1 MDVSGY
7 LAALRN
13 RWRTVAAALL
23 LGGLLA
29 SLVTWLTPPTYAAT
43 SQSFVTI
50 GTSSDDTAG
59 GIYQGSQ
66 FAVQRVKSYTQLVD
80 SPSVLQEVIDELGLG
95 VSVQDL
101 SKRVSADSPLD
112 TVLVEVTAEDSNS
125 ERSARI
131 ADAVSRRLAEA
142 IQALETPQGGR
153 SSVKVTLTQP
163 AIAPRAPVSPRPLL
177 NLGLGL
183 LIGLALGIG
192 TAVTRER
199 LDTSVRD
206 AGQLSGAAGVPDLG
220 DVPMERGLRGRPLLA
235 LDPNSRPAEHF
246 RTVRTN
252 LQYVDV
258 DEPVRHV
265 VITSSTAG
273 EGKTTLACNLA
284 ISFAQAGLSV
294 CLVESDLR
302 RPQVTGHLGLEG
314 AVGLRDVVAGALD
327 LDEALQSWGPDG
339 LRVLAAGP
347 TPPDP
352 QALLASAAMGRLM
365 TGLAERFQVV
375 IYDAPPLGAV
385 TDAAVL
391 ARRCDGA
398 VLVARYG
405 ETTVPQLRQ
414 SRQALERVGARLRG
428 AVLMFVPASVTAE
441 YGYSKPTVERGSG
454 DRPGAHLATSSDRK
468 RRRRRVDPASTTPFD
483 ASDGVR
489 PRADARQ

>member
-1 MDVSGY
+1 
-7 LAALRN
+7 
-13 RWRTVAAALL
+13 VAAAVL

-29 SLVTWLTPPTYAAT
+29 ALFTWLTPPTYAAT

-66 FAVQRVKSYTQLVD
+66 FAVQRVKSYTELVD
-80 SPSVLQEVIDELGLG
+80 SPSVLQQVIDELHLG

-101 SKRVSADSPLD
+101 SDRVSAKSPLD
-112 TVLVEVTAEDSNS
+112 TVLVEVTAED
-125 ERSARI
+125 RSSQGAARI
-131 ADAVSRRLAEA
+131 ADAVSRRLATA
-142 IQALETPQGGR
+142 IEALETPQGGR

-163 AIAPRAPVSPRPLL
+163 AIAPKSPVSPRPLL
-177 NLGLGL
+177 NL
-183 LIGLALGIG
+183 ALGILVGLAIGVG

-206 AGQLSGAAGVPDLG
+206 GSQLSAAAGVPALG
-220 DVPMERGLRGRPLLA
+220 DVPLERGLRGRPLLA
-235 LDPNSRPAEHF
+235 LDPDSLAAEHF

-258 DEPVRHV
+258 DEPVRQV
-265 VITSSTAG
+265 VVTSSSAG

-284 ISFAQAGLSV
+284 ISFAQAGHSV

-302 RPQVTGHLGLEG
+302 RPQATAYLGLEG

-327 LDEALQSWGPDG
+327 LDEALQSWGPNG
-339 LRVLAAGP
+339 LQVLAAGP

-352 QALLASAAMGRLM
+352 QAMLASAAMGRLM
-365 TGLAERFQVV
+365 ASLADRFQIV

-405 ETTVPQLRQ
+405 DTTLPELRQ

-428 AVLMFVPASVTAE
+428 AVMTFVPHSVSDAYTYGKSAE
-441 YGYSKPTVERGSG
+441 DRVT
-454 DRPGAHLATSSDRK
+454 DRPGAHVATGTE
-468 RRRRRVDPASTTPFD
+468 RRRRRRKVEQPGSTAATA
-483 ASDGVR
+483 ASDAER
-489 PRADARQ
+489 PRADARP